1 MKSCKRLLTDIT
13 LYTSVRSSLPAAVGE
28 TFLSLFN
35 KKVLVFLKVNARF
48 LRIFLQFKES
58 RCVIIIINIYAIFD
72 PEKTQKKRDKNC
84 TRLDYCPP
92 VELLKERK
100 KKNQ

>member
-13 LYTSVRSSLPAAVGE
+13 LYTSVRSCSAAVGE
-28 TFLSLFN
+28 KTFLSLFN

-72 PEKTQKKRDKNC
+72 PEKRDKNC
-84 TRLDYCPP
+84 TASNTLLDYCPP

>member
-13 LYTSVRSSLPAAVGE
+13 LYTSVRSSLPAAVGK

-35 KKVLVFLKVNARF
+35 KKVFSFLKVNARF
-48 LRIFLQFKES
+48 CVYFLQLKES
-58 RCVIIIINIYAIFD
+58 ICVIIIINIYAIFD
-72 PEKTQKKRDKNC
+72 PEKRDKNC
-84 TRLDYCPP
+84 TASNTLLDYCPP

>member
-1 MKSCKRLLTDIT
+1 
-13 LYTSVRSSLPAAVGE
+13 
-28 TFLSLFN
+28 LSLFN

-72 PEKTQKKRDKNC
+72 PEKTQKKEIKIA
-84 TRLDYCPP
+84 LD
-92 VELLKERK
+92 
-100 KKNQ
+100 